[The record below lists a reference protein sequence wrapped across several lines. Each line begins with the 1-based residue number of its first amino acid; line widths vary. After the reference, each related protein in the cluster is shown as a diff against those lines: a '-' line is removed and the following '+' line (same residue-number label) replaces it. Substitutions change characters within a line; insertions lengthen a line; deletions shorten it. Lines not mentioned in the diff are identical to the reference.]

1 MKMDLNEA
9 EEIISKIENLYK
21 QPSFWNLLHSLPH
34 LESKSLYTEDGLAA
48 IAQFLEVIKK

>member
-1 MKMDLNEA
+1 MDLNEA
-9 EEIISKIENLYK
+9 EEMISRVENLYK

-34 LESKSLYTEDGLAA
+34 LELNNFYTEDGLAS